1 MNSRRRMVG
10 KVTSNKMQ
18 KTVVVEVVRK
28 FRHPLYRKVV
38 YASSRVKAHD
48 ELSCQIG
55 DQVKIVESRPLS
67 RDKRWVVEEVLHRET
82 RTADAGVASVASAD
96 LPVEEEPAEAAAP
109 APSEEAQQS

>member
-38 YASSRVKAHD
+38 YSSNRVKAHD
-48 ELSCQIG
+48 ELACQVG
-55 DQVKIVESRPLS
+55 DEVKIVESRPLS
-67 RDKRWVVEEVLHRET
+67 RDKRWVVEAVLHRET
-82 RTADAGVASVASAD
+82 RTADAGVESVSSAD
-96 LPVEEEPAEAAAP
+96 LE
-109 APSEEAQQS
+109 SEESGTSTETPQP